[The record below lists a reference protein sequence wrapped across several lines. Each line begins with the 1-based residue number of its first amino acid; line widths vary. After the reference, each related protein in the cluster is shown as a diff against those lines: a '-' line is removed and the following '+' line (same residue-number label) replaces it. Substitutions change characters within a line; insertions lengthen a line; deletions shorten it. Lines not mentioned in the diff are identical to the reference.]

1 MARNTRGGRS
11 RSSSSGNRGS
21 DRTGGVIEIAR
32 DRPMAAAAVASGA
45 AAAGLFLWSKR
56 SQISNQ
62 LSNISEQIG
71 EWTDNFGSGSS
82 FDSNEDKAGLT
93 TSTSSGNRSTSSRN
107 RGMSETGGGNSTRG
121 ATSGGGGTTGPAS
134 GRGRAGSAAA
144 TQE

>member
-11 RSSSSGNRGS
+11 RSSS

-32 DRPMAAAAVASGA
+32 DRPMAAAAVAAGA

-82 FDSNEDKAGLT
+82 FDSNDDKGGLT
-93 TSTSSGNRSTSSRN
+93 TSTSSGHRSTSSCN
-107 RGMSETGGGNSTRG
+107 RGMSETGGNSPLG
-121 ATSGGGGTTGPAS
+121 ATSGSGGTTGPAS

>member
-1 MARNTRGGRS
+1 
-11 RSSSSGNRGS
+11 
-21 DRTGGVIEIAR
+21 
-32 DRPMAAAAVASGA
+32 MAAAAVAAGA

-82 FDSNEDKAGLT
+82 FDSNDDNAGLT
-93 TSTSSGNRSTSSRN
+93 TSTNSGNRSTSSRN
-107 RGMSETGGGNSTRG
+107 RGMSETGGGNSPLG
-121 ATSGGGGTTGPAS
+121 ATSGGTTGPAS